1 MQLRF
6 STTLFKPAP
15 VVLAAAILLQAC
27 GGSDGDFADTA
38 TMSESSTEVASIE
51 DTALLPDMYSEVERE
66 SAADTALYA
75 DTTALLFADL
85 PDEGAEAGASQVEK
99 ATVVAPTRSDPRV
112 AYWVDPRLTFSSHRK
127 WGPVKQVS
135 GRNTELYTVS
145 EPGVVGR
152 GSDYALSRVKDPLN
166 SSKSAFRHRIASNF
180 PKWGDTWRSEI
191 SANWSTDGTNVIR
204 GNEYWMAWAVK
215 FNSDMLQSNSGEAS
229 ILDFHVVPDAHDSN
243 PHSPFHLFVRNGTMR
258 IQSKSNPSYVTNT
271 RQSVDRKLWEQSNPG
286 ADKWHYFVMK
296 ARFHWDNGKKPYI
309 RIWKATGN
317 GSLVKIVD
325 HAGPNAYNDKATYLP
340 QKFGLYRWDKW
351 SGPSTRTMYSKG
363 FYVLRATSG
372 TPTLN
377 EQSMLAL
384 LKGV

>member
-1 MQLRF
+1 M
-6 STTLFKPAP
+6 
-15 VVLAAAILLQAC
+15 
-27 GGSDGDFADTA
+27 
-38 TMSESSTEVASIE
+38 
-51 DTALLPDMYSEVERE
+51 
-66 SAADTALYA
+66 YA
-75 DTTALLFADL
+75 DTTALLYVDL
-85 PDEGAEAGASQVEK
+85 PDEGENTGASLVEK

-112 AYWVDPRLTFSSHRK
+112 AYWVDPRLSFSSHRK

-135 GRNTELYTVS
+135 GRNTELWTVS

-152 GSDYALSRVKDPLN
+152 GSDYALSRVKDPL
-166 SSKSAFRHRIASNF
+166 STGKSAFRHRIASNF
-180 PKWGDTWRSEI
+180 PKWGSTWRSEI

-229 ILDFHVVPDAHDSN
+229 ILDFHVVPDSHDSN
-243 PHSPFHLFVRNGTMR
+243 GTSPFHLFVRNGTMR
-258 IQSKSNPSYVTNT
+258 IQSLSNPNSVTKAA
-271 RQSVDRKLWEQSNPG
+271 QSTNRKLWEQSNAG
-286 ADKWHYFVMK
+286 DKWHYFVMK
-296 ARFHWDNGKKPYI
+296 ARFHWDNSKKPYI
-309 RIWKATGN
+309 QIWKATGT

-340 QKFGLYRWDKW
+340 QKFGLYRYDGW

-372 TPTLN
+372 TPALN